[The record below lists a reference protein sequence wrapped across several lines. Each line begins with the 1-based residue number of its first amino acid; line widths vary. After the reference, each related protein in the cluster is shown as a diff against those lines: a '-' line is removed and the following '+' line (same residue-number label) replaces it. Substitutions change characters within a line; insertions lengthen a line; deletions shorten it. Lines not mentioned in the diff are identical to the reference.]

1 MRPAAFEF
9 LRPRTID
16 EALMAIAH
24 GAQPLAGGQ
33 SLLAAMRLRD
43 AEPTALIDL
52 DAIDALDA
60 ELRFD
65 DEHLHIGAHV
75 THRLLAES
83 AAVANGLPWLCDAA
97 RQLGDVQVRN
107 LGTVLGNVC
116 WADPRANL
124 AVALL
129 ASDAC
134 VIAAGPDGARERIGL
149 GEFFTGFRRN
159 ALGPRLAIALV
170 VPCHAGARGAYLE
183 FSRQRQ
189 DLALINVCV
198 VRQGELMRI
207 AVGGIA
213 AVPVRLHAVEDAGV
227 AALDSTLTTD
237 HYTPIADQHGG
248 ADYKLHLARVLVRRA
263 LTASGARL

>member
-16 EALMAIAH
+16 EALLAIAR

-43 AEPTALIDL
+43 VEPAALIDL
-52 DAIDALDA
+52 DAIDDLDG
-60 ELRFD
+60 ELRLED
-65 DEHLHIGAHV
+65 AHLHIGAHV
-75 THRLLAES
+75 THRQLVEHAEI
-83 AAVANGLPWLCDAA
+83 ANELPWLCDAA

-129 ASDAC
+129 ASDAS

-149 GEFFTGFRRN
+149 AEFFTGFRRN
-159 ALGPRLAIALV
+159 ALGHRLAVALV
-170 VPCHAGARGAYLE
+170 VPRHAGARGTYLE

-189 DLALINVCV
+189 DLALVNVCV

-213 AVPVRLHAVEDAGV
+213 AVPVRLQRVEDAG
-227 AALDSTLTTD
+227 ASALDSTLTTA
-237 HYTPIADQHGG
+237 HYTPIADQHGD

-263 LTASGARL
+263 LMASGALR

>member
-16 EALMAIAH
+16 EALTAIGR

-33 SLLAAMRLRD
+33 SLIAAMRLRE
-43 AEPTALIDL
+43 AEPAALVDL
-52 DAIDALDA
+52 EAIDALDGDIRCEA
-60 ELRFD
+60 Q
-65 DEHLHIGAHV
+65 HLHIGARV
-75 THRLLAES
+75 THRMLAEHT
-83 AAVANGLPWLCDAA
+83 AVAEEWPWLGDAA

-107 LGTVLGNVC
+107 LGTALGNVC
-116 WADPRANL
+116 WADPRANM

-129 ASDAC
+129 ASDAS

-159 ALGPRLAIALV
+159 ALGHRLAIGLI
-170 VPCHAGARGAYLE
+170 VPRHAGARGAYVE

-213 AVPVRLHAVEDAGV
+213 DVPVRLQAVEDAGV
-227 AALDSTLTTD
+227 VALDSRLTAD
-237 HYTPIADQHGG
+237 HYTPIADQHG
-248 ADYKLHLARVLVRRA
+248 DIEYKLHLARVLVRRA
-263 LTASGARL
+263 LMASGARV

>member
-16 EALMAIAH
+16 EALTAIAR

-33 SLLAAMRLRD
+33 SLLATMRLRE
-43 AEPTALIDL
+43 AEPAALVDL
-52 DAIDALDA
+52 EAIDALDGEVRCEA
-60 ELRFD
+60 Q
-65 DEHLHIGAHV
+65 HLHIGARV
-75 THRLLAES
+75 THRMLTEH
-83 AAVANGLPWLCDAA
+83 AAVANEWPWLCAAA
-97 RQLGDVQVRN
+97 RQIGDVQVRN

-116 WADPRANL
+116 WADPRANM

-129 ASDAC
+129 ASDAS

-149 GEFFTGFRRN
+149 AEFFTGFRRN
-159 ALGPRLAIALV
+159 ALGHRLAIGLV
-170 VPCHAGARGAYLE
+170 VPRHGGARGTYLE

-189 DLALINVCV
+189 DLALVNVCV

-213 AVPVRLHAVEDAGV
+213 AVPLRLPAIEDAGV
-227 AALDSTLTTD
+227 AVIDSALTPDQ
-237 HYTPIADQHGG
+237 YTPITDQHGD

-263 LTASGARL
+263 LAANGART

>member
-16 EALMAIAH
+16 EALTAIAR

-33 SLLAAMRLRD
+33 SLLPAMRLRD
-43 AEPTALIDL
+43 AEPAALVDL

-60 ELRFD
+60 ELRFED
-65 DEHLHIGAHV
+65 QHLHIGAHV
-75 THRLLAES
+75 THRLLAEN
-83 AAVANGLPWLCDAA
+83 AAVANELPWLCDAA

-116 WADPRANL
+116 WADPRANM

-129 ASDAC
+129 ASEAC

-149 GEFFTGFRRN
+149 ADFFTGFRRN
-159 ALGPRLAIALV
+159 ALGPRLAIALL
-170 VPCHAGARGAYLE
+170 VPRHGGARGAYLE

-198 VRQGELMRI
+198 VRQGTLLRI

-213 AVPVRLHAVEDAGV
+213 AVPVRLQTVEDAGV
-227 AALDSTLTTD
+227 VALDRSLTTD
-237 HYTPIADQHGG
+237 HYTPITDHHGD

-263 LTASGARL
+263 LAASGAQL